1 MANTHSTYFTTHS
14 DGGCPPAR
22 RRNPVRHRHGTRAL
36 IAESDCDH
44 PPARRRNPVRHRHG
58 TRALIAGVVL
68 ALFVSL
74 VGPGANPVSAA
85 TATSRVVAIA
95 STARGGGYWTLSSD
109 GRVVAVGDAV
119 HRGDLGGSV
128 GNAMGLTPSPTY
140 RGYWITTSDGRVSA
154 FGDAGFHGD
163 LSGVALSAPVVAMA
177 ATPSGA
183 GYWLVAS
190 DGGVFS
196 FGDARFHGS
205 TGGMR
210 LNRPVVGMSPTASG
224 AGYWLVASDG
234 GIFAFGDARF
244 HGSTGGMRLDRPVI
258 GMSTSGSGA
267 GYLLV
272 ASDGGIFTF
281 GSARFEGSLGG
292 RGLTDISG
300 VAPVPDGSGYFLARS
315 GGQVIGFGR
324 ASAVAP
330 APSREADIAS
340 EIFTRVNLERTRRG
354 LPELAWD
361 PELATTAGA
370 WSVQMSRTG
379 FSHSNLTSVSASLAT
394 PHSYL
399 GENIYWGWGTWADSD
414 TAHSVLFESAP
425 HREAMLETGYTTVGI
440 GVYCD
445 ASGKLWVTEQFGRL
459 DSQGSPAWSG
469 PRSQSPRADVSSVA
483 NTSC

>member
-1 MANTHSTYFTTHS
+1 MVSTQSKNFTTLG
-14 DGGCPPAR
+14 DLGPRP
-22 RRNPVRHRHGTRAL
+22 
-36 IAESDCDH
+36 H
-44 PPARRRNPVRHRHG
+44 PFRPWWRPLVVSLAVI
-58 TRALIAGVVL
+58 LVL
-68 ALFVSL
+68 AL
-74 VGPGANPVSAA
+74 VGPGAAPVSAA
-85 TATSRVVAIA
+85 PGGSRVVAIA
-95 STARGGGYWTLSSD
+95 STARGGGYWILSSD
-109 GRVVAVGDAV
+109 GRVTAVGDAV
-119 HRGDLGGSV
+119 HRGDLGGTV
-128 GNAMGLTPSPTY
+128 TNAMGLTPTPTY

-154 FGDAGFHGD
+154 FGDARIHGD
-163 LSGVALSAPVVAMA
+163 LNGVALSAPVVAMTS
-177 ATPSGA
+177 TPSGA

-190 DGGVFS
+190 DGGVFA

-210 LNRPVVGMSPTASG
+210 LNRPVVGMAATPSG

-258 GMSTSGSGA
+258 GMSTSGSGD

-324 ASAVAP
+324 AAAIAP
-330 APSREADIAS
+330 APSRESAIAS

-354 LPELAWD
+354 LPELSWD

-370 WSVQMSRTG
+370 WSVQMSSTG
-379 FSHSNLTSVSASLAT
+379 FSHSDLTAVSGSLST

-414 TAHSVLFESAP
+414 TAHSVLFESDP

-459 DSQGSPAWSG
+459 GSQGTPSWSG
-469 PRSQSPRADVSSVA
+469 PRSQSPRADVSSVP

>member
-1 MANTHSTYFTTHS
+1 MGA
-14 DGGCPPAR
+14 
-22 RRNPVRHRHGTRAL
+22 VL
-36 IAESDCDH
+36 
-44 PPARRRNPVRHRHG
+44 
-58 TRALIAGVVL
+58 VVL
-68 ALFVSL
+68 LPL
-74 VGPGANPVSAA
+74 VGLGAGSAA
-85 TATSRVVAIA
+85 ATPSASRVVAIA
-95 STARGGGYWTLSSD
+95 STAGGGGYWTLGAD
-109 GRVVAVGDAV
+109 GRITAVGDAV

-128 GNAMGLTPSPTY
+128 GDAMGLTPTPSY
-140 RGYWITTSDGRVSA
+140 QGYWVTTSSGRVSA
-154 FGDAGFHGD
+154 FGDARFHGD
-163 LSGVALSAPVVAMA
+163 LSGVTLSAPVVAMA
-177 ATPSGA
+177 ATPSGN

-190 DGGVFS
+190 DGGVFT
-196 FGDARFHGS
+196 FGDARFYGS

-210 LNRPVVGMSPTASG
+210 LNRPVVGMSPTADG
-224 AGYWLVASDG
+224 RGYWLVASDG

-258 GMSTSGSGA
+258 GMSTSGSGD

-281 GSARFEGSLGG
+281 GSVSFQGSLGG
-292 RGLTDISG
+292 RGLTDITG

-330 APSREADIAS
+330 APSREADIAG

-354 LPELAWD
+354 LPELTWD
-361 PELATTAGA
+361 PELATTAGN
-370 WSVQMSRTG
+370 WSVQMSQTG
-379 FSHSNLTSVSASLAT
+379 FSHSNLTSVSASLST

-425 HREAMLETGYTTVGI
+425 HREAMLETGYTTIGI

-459 DSQGSPAWSG
+459 SSQGTPTWSG

>member
-1 MANTHSTYFTTHS
+1 MVSTQSKNFTTLG
-14 DGGCPPAR
+14 DLGPRP
-22 RRNPVRHRHGTRAL
+22 
-36 IAESDCDH
+36 H
-44 PPARRRNPVRHRHG
+44 PFRPWWRPLVVSLAVI
-58 TRALIAGVVL
+58 LVL
-68 ALFVSL
+68 AL
-74 VGPGANPVSAA
+74 VGPGAAPVSAA
-85 TATSRVVAIA
+85 PVGSRVVAIA
-95 STARGGGYWTLSSD
+95 STARGGGYWILSSD
-109 GRVVAVGDAV
+109 GRVTAVGDAV
-119 HRGDLGGSV
+119 HRGDLGGTV
-128 GNAMGLTPSPTY
+128 TNAMGLTPTPTY

-154 FGDAGFHGD
+154 FGDARFHGD
-163 LSGVALSAPVVAMA
+163 LNGVALSAPVVAMTS
-177 ATPSGA
+177 TP
-183 GYWLVAS
+183 
-190 DGGVFS
+190 
-196 FGDARFHGS
+196 
-205 TGGMR
+205 
-210 LNRPVVGMSPTASG
+210 SG

-258 GMSTSGSGA
+258 GMSTSGSGD

-324 ASAVAP
+324 AAAIAP
-330 APSREADIAS
+330 APSRESAIAS

-354 LPELAWD
+354 LPELSWD

-370 WSVQMSRTG
+370 WSVQMSSTG
-379 FSHSNLTSVSASLAT
+379 FSHSDLTAVSGSLST

-414 TAHSVLFESAP
+414 TAHSVLFESDP

-459 DSQGSPAWSG
+459 GSQGTPSWSG
-469 PRSQSPRADVSSVA
+469 PRSQSPRADVSSVP